1 MVGREARPMKTIPA
15 RPKTGKQ
22 RLEWI
27 GRYGRPTIREV
38 IGLWQWMAIAVLAAM
53 LLVVGLAFW
62 IGDGGAEIFRA
73 QSQRLESLASP

>member
-1 MVGREARPMKTIPA
+1 MNVPD

-27 GRYGRPTIREV
+27 ARYRLPTIHEV
-38 IGLWQWMAIAVLAAM
+38 TGPWHWMAIALLGGVL
-53 LLVVGLAFW
+53 LILGLAVW
-62 IGDGGAEIFRA
+62 IGGGGAEIFHA

>member
-1 MVGREARPMKTIPA
+1 MKTIPV

-27 GRYGRPTIREV
+27 ARYSLPTIHEV
-38 IGLWQWMAIAVLAAM
+38 ASPRHWMAIALLGAVL
-53 LLVVGLAFW
+53 LIVGLAFW
-62 IGDGGAEIFRA
+62 IGGGGAEIFHA

>member
-1 MVGREARPMKTIPA
+1 MKTIPA
-15 RPKTGKQ
+15 RPKTPKQ

-27 GRYGRPTIREV
+27 ARYGKSNLGEV
-38 IGLWQWMAIAVLAAM
+38 TVLRHWTAIAVLAAI

-73 QSQRLESLASP
+73 QSQRLESLAAP